1 MESCACVCG
10 GCGEKNVPML
20 IQVPVQEHVGSAS
33 AAASPTQGSLSPDS
47 EKQQVTFTVL
57 YKLARTV

>member
-1 MESCACVCG
+1 MESCACVYG

-20 IQVPVQEHVGSAS
+20 IQVTVQEYVGSAS
-33 AAASPTQGSLSPDS
+33 TAASPTQGSLSPDS
-47 EKQQVTFTVL
+47 EKQQVTFMVL